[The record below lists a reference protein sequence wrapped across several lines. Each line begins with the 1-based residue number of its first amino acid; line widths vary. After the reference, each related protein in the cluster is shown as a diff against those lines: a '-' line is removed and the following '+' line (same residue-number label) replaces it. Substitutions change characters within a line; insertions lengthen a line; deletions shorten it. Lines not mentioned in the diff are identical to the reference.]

1 MIPTNVS
8 CLRAEC
14 EGQSAA
20 APLPRAGDE
29 YATQEAKQTDTADT
43 NLLFKIVTSGRIFT
57 RMVGLTVWGSMSL
70 VSE

>member
-29 YATQEAKQTDTADT
+29 YATQEAKQTDTAEA
-43 NLLFKIVTSGRIFT
+43 FKCLNQSHSHGHSLPFT
-57 RMVGLTVWGSMSL
+57 YS
-70 VSE
+70 